1 MAGPG
6 IIGIDWGSTGFRAY
20 RFGEDGTILETRTSV
35 KGIKSVGP
43 EVADRSGAFAAILRE
58 ELGSWLDG
66 SVTTILMSGMITS
79 RNGWVETPYV
89 ATPATDDD
97 LLSGAIR
104 RSLDGIELIYLPG
117 VSVSEPVADVMRG
130 EEVQVF
136 GANLGTKSSLVVL
149 PGTHSKWAHISEG
162 RIESFATFVTGEL
175 FDLLRNKSLVGGLA
189 EGDDF
194 HELAFLEGVD
204 EALEDAPET
213 GGLVRRLFG
222 ARASVLVAGKAPTKV
237 SSYLSGLLIGN
248 EIHEADRMFGAVDRV
263 AIIGSE
269 ALEMRYGL
277 AMKRAGIATTS
288 GIRDAAA
295 RGLYRIAE
303 RMGLIA

>member
-1 MAGPG
+1 MSGQG

-20 RFGEDGTILETRTSV
+20 HLTADGSIAEAKSSTR
-35 KGIKSVGP
+35 GIKSVAP
-43 EVADRSGAFAAILRE
+43 DVDRAAAFAAIVRE
-58 ELGSWLDG
+58 ELGDWLAG
-66 SVTTILMSGMITS
+66 GIKRVILSGMITS

-89 ATPATDDD
+89 SVPATESD
-97 LLSGAIR
+97 LARGVVLR
-104 RSLDGIELIYLPG
+104 VVDGVEFAFLPG
-117 VSVSEPVADVMRG
+117 VSAIAPVPDVMRG

-136 GANLGTKSSLVVL
+136 GADLGSRPSLVVL
-149 PGTHSKWAHISEG
+149 PGTHSKWAHIADG

-175 FDLLRNKSLVGGLA
+175 FDLLRHKSLVGGLA
-189 EGDDF
+189 EGDAF

-204 EALEDAPET
+204 EALEDVAAT

-222 ARASVLVAGKAPTKV
+222 ARASVLVAGKAPTEV

-269 ALEMRYGL
+269 ILEARYGL

-288 GIRDAAA
+288 GVKDAAA
-295 RGLYRIAE
+295 RGLYRIAGQL
-303 RMGLIA
+303 GLLR